1 MLNISGPGVSLYR
14 GSYAPVYSPRAVS
27 APQAVSA
34 PRAVSPSQAAS
45 ASQAVQSGAARA
57 MALPSAQ
64 PGVPVQPVS
73 AVRPPDAAALDT
85 ESLLR
90 WWESDPVAA
99 ATRSRIQYTDGTD
112 KAQNLP
118 DWETDQ
124 TSDTK
129 SAREVAEEGEC
140 ETCKRRKY
148 QDGSDDPGVSF
159 KSPAHID
166 PDMASSTVRGHEMEH
181 VAREQDAARR
191 EGRKVLSQSVTNHTA
206 ICPECGRV
214 YTSGGTTR
222 TVTSALEENEYTD
235 LGDEE
240 TPTLSAAFASLT
252 PRMDEKEL

>member
-14 GSYAPVYSPRAVS
+14 SSYAPVYSPRAVS
-27 APQAVSA
+27 APQAVS
-34 PRAVSPSQAAS
+34 PSQAAS
-45 ASQAVQSGAARA
+45 ASQAVQIGTARA

-64 PGVPVQPVS
+64 PGVPVQPVD
-73 AVRPPDAAALDT
+73 AVRSPDAAALDT

-112 KAQNLP
+112 RAQSLP
-118 DWETDQ
+118 DWEETDKA
-124 TSDTK
+124 SDAK
-129 SAREVAEEGEC
+129 SPREVAEEGEC

-181 VAREQDAARR
+181 VTREQDAVRR
-191 EGRKVLSQSVTNHTA
+191 EGRRVLSQSVTYHTA

-222 TVTSALEENEYTD
+222 TVTSALEENGYTD

-240 TPTLSAAFASLT
+240 TPTLSAAFAGLT
-252 PRMDEKEL
+252 PRMDEEGL